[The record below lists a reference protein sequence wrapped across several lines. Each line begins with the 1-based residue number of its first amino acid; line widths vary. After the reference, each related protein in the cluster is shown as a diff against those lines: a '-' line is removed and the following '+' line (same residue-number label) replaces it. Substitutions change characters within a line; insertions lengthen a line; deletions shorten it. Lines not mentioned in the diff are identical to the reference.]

1 MQLFNSSALR
11 EHLLRRAGFGLTP
24 FERDQYSQGSYTE
37 VVDELVGFDPAAT
50 DVDALMQ
57 QPGYVG
63 VTARNGVFTPNTVIN
78 DARQRWLFRMVHTPA
93 PLQEKMALFWH
104 HHFATA
110 YSKLAGTFGATEGA
124 RMMDAEPSTDTAGVR
139 GQIELFRQMG
149 MGSFRDLLVEIAKDP
164 AMIVW
169 LDGRTNVKAQPQE
182 NFGRELMEL
191 FTFGIG
197 NYVEADVYAAARVFT
212 GWNLTLLGT
221 RDTPTARYAF
231 IYNSAQHDVA
241 AKTFTFAIYPNG
253 SKTIPA
259 RAAAGGMQDGL
270 DLIDALARHPETAR
284 RLARRL
290 WTWFV
295 SDVEAPDETWVETM
309 AGIYLAN
316 DTQIRPV
323 MRALF
328 LSAQFRSTTRQFSR
342 YAWPVEYVVRA
353 MKEVGYVGFSVND
366 TLTPMLNMG
375 QQLYE
380 PPDVN
385 GWALG
390 PAWFSTGSMLARM
403 NFASALVTN
412 QRFELRNASRASKAT
427 PEQLYEF
434 VTGRL
439 TLSTI
444 PAPVRTALLDYIRAG
459 GTWTGSDAQLLA
471 KTGGLFHLLVG
482 SGEFQFV

>member
-1 MQLFNSSALR
+1 
-11 EHLLRRAGFGLTP
+11 
-24 FERDQYSQGSYTE
+24 
-37 VVDELVGFDPAAT
+37 
-50 DVDALMQ
+50 
-57 QPGYVG
+57 
-63 VTARNGVFTPNTVIN
+63 
-78 DARQRWLFRMVHTPA
+78 
-93 PLQEKMALFWH
+93 
-104 HHFATA
+104 
-110 YSKLAGTFGATEGA
+110 
-124 RMMDAEPSTDTAGVR
+124 
-139 GQIELFRQMG
+139 
-149 MGSFRDLLVEIAKDP
+149 
-164 AMIVW
+164 
-169 LDGRTNVKAQPQE
+169 
-182 NFGRELMEL
+182 MEL

-212 GWNLTLLGT
+212 GWNLVLQGT

-231 IYNSAQHDVA
+231 NYNSGQHDIA
-241 AKTFTFAIYPNG
+241 AKTFTFAIYPDG

-259 RAAAGGMQDGL
+259 RAAAAGIQDGL
-270 DLIDALARHPETAR
+270 DLIHALAGHPETAR

-295 SDVEAPDETWVETM
+295 SDIEAPDEVWVNNI
-309 AGIYLAN
+309 AAVYLAS
-316 DTQIRPV
+316 DTEIRPV
-323 MRALF
+323 MRAIF
-328 LSAQFRSTTRQFSR
+328 LSTHFRSATRHFSR

-366 TLTPMLNMG
+366 TLTPLLNMG

-403 NFASALVTN
+403 NFASTLVTN
-412 QRFELRNASRASKAT
+412 QRFELRNASRPSKAT
-427 PEQLYEF
+427 PEQLYDF

-439 TLSTI
+439 TLSAI
-444 PAPVRTALLDYIRAG
+444 PEPMRTALLDYVRAG
-459 GTWTGSDAQLLA
+459 GTWTGSEAQLLS